1 MIGSGDAE
9 SGDADSSA
17 LWLFRKQ
24 AHVQDAMVLLQPMQ
38 GKVLAPAV
46 KAKAKAKSKSKADG
60 KGTTATAKGKAKAK
74 VRAGPDQNKNM
85 IEEPEKTTDHVAC
98 AVDGVPMMRTK
109 YFLDCL
115 MNAIRTALLSARK
128 RFGTPVGSNEVDP
141 LATLG
146 TTNHDHPNV
155 YYDHEIPVLRRCLRL
170 GIIFAMKGQLTMDK
184 KIHKRWS
191 TCRPQIQAFA
201 ISMIERVPF
210 TIYV

>member
-46 KAKAKAKSKSKADG
+46 KAKAKAKSKPKADG
-60 KGTTATAKGKAKAK
+60 KGTTAKGKAKAK
-74 VRAGPDQNKNM
+74 ARAGPDQNKNM

-141 LATLG
+141 QAALG
-146 TTNHDHPNV
+146 TTNHDQPNV

>member
-9 SGDADSSA
+9 SGDGDSSA

-24 AHVQDAMVLLQPMQ
+24 THVQDAMVLLQPMQ

-46 KAKAKAKSKSKADG
+46 KAKAKAKNKPKADG
-60 KGTTATAKGKAKAK
+60 TGAAAKGKAKAK
-74 VRAGPDQNKNM
+74 TRAGPDQNKNM

-115 MNAIRTALLSARK
+115 MNGIRTALLSARK
-128 RFGTPVGSNEVDP
+128 RFGTPVGSKEVDP
-141 LATLG
+141 QAALG
-146 TTNHDHPNV
+146 TPNSDQPNV

-191 TCRPQIQAFA
+191 TCRPQIQTFA
-201 ISMIERVPF
+201 ISMIERVHF
-210 TIYV
+210 AIYV